1 MRNHIRQKAQTK
13 NLVLAA
19 VQSAFATIL
28 VLAIVA
34 AAAFS
39 LALAGGTRQAHAE
52 QPLPDVPYVLV
63 DSNDN
68 RVIAQNRMDE
78 RWHPASLAK
87 LMTAYV
93 TFRAI
98 ESGEI
103 TAGSPVTFTGN
114 AAATPP
120 GKMGYKKDTILRFDM
135 ALYTLIVKS
144 ANDVA
149 VALAES
155 LAGNVPA
162 FVDRM
167 NAEARRLG
175 LANTR
180 FKNPNGL
187 HHREQYISARDMV
200 ILSSAIWNEFPQ
212 YRQMFETPT
221 IEAGG
226 KRYTSYNFLLERFQ
240 GTTGMK
246 TGFVCAAGYNFVAS
260 AERGGKRLVAVVFG
274 ASSQT
279 ERAEVAARLFLKGFA
294 NPSGTPMAAIPVPVQ
309 STGPTDMRP
318 ILCTQK
324 ARESRYDPASENAVL
339 NSPYLDKRT
348 IVRAPFPVTLGGID
362 GEPSPAWLARKF
374 VPARIPL
381 PVKRPDYEVVTANGD
396 AIGSSTLRGTIPV
409 PSRRPAAPSPETIAQ

>member
-1 MRNHIRQKAQTK
+1 MLAAAKSACASF
-13 NLVLAA
+13 LVLALICLG
-19 VQSAFATIL
+19 AFA
-28 VLAIVA
+28 LAIA
-34 AAAFS
+34 A
-39 LALAGGTRQAHAE
+39 GNENAHAE
-52 QPLPDVPYVLV
+52 EPLPDVPYVLV
-63 DSNDN
+63 DSNGN
-68 RVIAQNRMDE
+68 TVIAHNRMDE
-78 RWHPASLAK
+78 RWHPASLTK

-98 ESGEI
+98 EAGEI
-103 TAGSPVTFTGN
+103 TAGSPVTFTAN

-120 GKMGYKKDTILRFDM
+120 GKMGYRKGTVLRFDM

-155 LAGNVPA
+155 LAGSVPA
-162 FVDRM
+162 FVERM
-167 NAEARRLG
+167 NAEAGRLG
-175 LANTR
+175 LTNTR

-187 HHREQYISARDMV
+187 HDGDQYISARDMV
-200 ILSSAIWNEFPQ
+200 ILSSAIWNEYPQ

-221 IEAGG
+221 IEAEG

-246 TGFVCAAGYNFVAS
+246 TGFVCSAGYNIVAS

-279 ERAEVAARLFLKGFA
+279 ERAEMAARLLLKGFA
-294 NPSGTPMAAIPVPVQ
+294 GSSGTSMADIPVPSQ
-309 STGPTDMRP
+309 SRGPTDMRP

-339 NSPYLDKRT
+339 NSPYLEKRT
-348 IVRAPFPVTLGGID
+348 ITTAPFSVTLGGID
-362 GEPSPAWLARKF
+362 GEPSAAWLERKF
-374 VPARIPL
+374 IPARIPL
-381 PVKRPDYEVVTANGD
+381 PVKRPDYQVVTLDDD
-396 AIGSSTLRGTIPV
+396 ATSSSTLRGTIPV
-409 PSRRPAAPSPETIAQ
+409 PTRRPMINSFETTAQ